1 MLFAMLLVPSLVMV
15 EAVSAQS
22 VPKPSVPEFT
32 VRFVNASYLV
42 TTINSYTGVDETEL
56 VSNNSIVITI
66 ANQLFDYSGYK
77 LYYNVRVKPHF
88 GGNWTE
94 VNSVRTWP
102 SSQLRGY
109 VFSYSEYISDYSPPQ
124 SDSDC
129 TIIAFAVVPTELYL
143 GSGYDVNGTSL
154 RAIPDGSQLDFGVE
168 ALVGHSS
175 HRFVLDHALAPQ
187 LGGHS
192 EPAVAYDGKSGWSST
207 KTVTIGESQTP
218 EPTTPTPLPSEEPQQ
233 IGQDVILGV
242 VFIVAI
248 IIVGLGL
255 LVYLIKR
262 K

>member
-1 MLFAMLLVPSLVMV
+1 MLFAMLLVPSLLMV

-102 SSQLRGY
+102 SSQLSGY

-218 EPTTPTPLPSEEPQQ
+218 EPTTPTPLPSEEPQ

-242 VFIVAI
+242 TVTVAI
-248 IIVGLGL
+248 LAIGLGL
-255 LVYLIKR
+255 LAYLIKR